1 MKASQSKT
9 QFKLIG
15 AGILVAGALISAVWS
30 GEAASVDVSA
40 SITPAQIALGEAAQL
55 TVNVEGRTATGPSLP
70 NVDGLQFVS
79 VGQSSSFQSVNGRI
93 TSSVSYIYQ
102 VSPTRTGTFNIP
114 PIRVADANTRPLVL
128 QVIQRAGG
136 SPQASQNLPPPN
148 VNWPTPQNQNEQNNS
163 PAFLQVVV
171 PDHKLYVGELTPI
184 QIKAYFRRGMSA
196 SLNGVPTLS
205 SDAFTM
211 SKLTEQPSQTQ
222 EVVNGIPYTVVTW
235 PAALSAVKAGDYSL
249 NLELPVL
256 VRVQSRSARRRDPFE
271 SFFGNSGFDDSFL
284 DDFFGRVTEKP
295 ITLQG
300 GLSSMT
306 VQSLPTQGRPAD
318 FSGAVGQFQVQADVT
333 PKSATQGDPLTLKV
347 QITGKGN
354 FDRVTMDGLAESP
367 AWKSYKP
374 SANFEPQDSLGLQG
388 TKTFEQAVVP
398 RQAGKIKLPEVAFS
412 YFDPETK
419 KYVTAH
425 SQPVP
430 LDITPATGASPSLA
444 ATTPNATK
452 PAKPVSQADADGLSP
467 NAVETG
473 RTVGTL
479 QPILLQPG
487 FVAVPAASLA
497 LLAGGLWL
505 VKRREIRAADHRRNR
520 RAASEAAVR
529 EQVAQ
534 MENARG
540 AGDISLFFNSAR
552 RALVERLAEVWQ
564 VSPGAVN
571 QNEVNRR
578 LGAAGEVI
586 CSVFRTADQTA
597 YSGQHFTN
605 ADLEEWQRIVN
616 DQLDALN
623 KS

>member
-1 MKASQSKT
+1 MKAFQIQTKT
-9 QFKLIG
+9 NPIG
-15 AGILVAGALISAVWS
+15 AGILAFGILVGAVWFVD
-30 GEAASVDVSA
+30 AASVDVSA
-40 SITPAQIALGEAAQL
+40 SISPTQIALGEAAQL
-55 TVNVEGRTATGPSLP
+55 TVNVEGRTATSPSLP

-102 VSPTRTGTFNIP
+102 VNPTRAGTFNIP

-136 SPQASQNLPPPN
+136 SAQSSQNLPPPN
-148 VNWPTPQNQNEQNNS
+148 VNWPTAQNQNDQGNS

-171 PDHKLYVGELTPI
+171 PKHKLYVGELTPI

-211 SKLTEQPSQTQ
+211 SKLTDQPSQTQ

-256 VRVQSRSARRRDPFE
+256 VRVQSRSARHRDPFE

-300 GLSSMT
+300 GISSMK
-306 VQSLPTQGRPAD
+306 VQSLPTQDRPAD
-318 FSGAVGQFQVQADVT
+318 FSGAVGQFQVRADVT

-347 QITGKGN
+347 EITGKGN
-354 FDRVTMDGLAESP
+354 FDRVTTDGLANSP

-374 SANFEPQDSLGLQG
+374 SANFEPLDSLGLQG

-398 RQAGKIKLPEVAFS
+398 CQAGKIKLPEVAFS
-412 YFDPETK
+412 YFDPKTK
-419 KYVTAH
+419 KYVIAR

-430 LDITPATGASPSLA
+430 LDITPATGGSPSLA
-444 ATTPNATK
+444 AATPHATN

-467 NAVETG
+467 NAVEAG

-479 QPILLQPG
+479 EPILLQPG
-487 FVAVPAASLA
+487 FVAFPAASLA
-497 LLAGGLWL
+497 LLAGGLWM

-520 RAASEAAVR
+520 RAACEAAVR
-529 EQVAQ
+529 EQAAQ
-534 MENARG
+534 MDQARR
-540 AGDISLFFNSAR
+540 AGDVSWFFNSAR
-552 RALVERLAEVWQ
+552 RALIERLAERWQ
-564 VSPGAVN
+564 VPPGAVN
-571 QNEVNRR
+571 LNEVNRR

-597 YSGQHFTN
+597 YSGQQFTN
-605 ADLEEWQRIVN
+605 TDLEAWQRIVN
-616 DQLDALN
+616 DQLDTLN